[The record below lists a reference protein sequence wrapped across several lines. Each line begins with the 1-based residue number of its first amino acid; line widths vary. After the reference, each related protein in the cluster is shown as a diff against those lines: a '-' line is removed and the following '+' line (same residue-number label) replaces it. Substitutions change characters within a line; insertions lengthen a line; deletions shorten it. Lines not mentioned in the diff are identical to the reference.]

1 MGIQALEG
9 NGITLKLLFLAR
21 DKNLTSGSDPLM
33 RIDRRS
39 AIWVFVALE
48 LVGFG
53 ATFAIT
59 QTIAAI
65 GFPVFI
71 LLYIPMRTWGLP
83 RWFTEQELRILDA
96 PTASPFTMES
106 VGGNH
111 GEVVEEETSGDDVL
125 DESDEA
131 ERGERQLSRHESVV
145 QEGKL
150 NAEGASRRRS
160 SFRTAE
166 GFELDNIEKS

>member
-1 MGIQALEG
+1 
-9 NGITLKLLFLAR
+9 
-21 DKNLTSGSDPLM
+21 LM
-33 RIDRRS
+33 RIERRWV
-39 AIWVFVALE
+39 IWAFVGLE

-71 LLYIPMRTWGLP
+71 LLYIPMRTWLMP
-83 RWFTEQELRILDA
+83 RFFTQHELSLLDA

-111 GEVVEEETSGDDVL
+111 GEVLEPNLANEVL
-125 DESDEA
+125 EESDEA
-131 ERGERQLSRHESVV
+131 ERGERRSMEEDAPKEILT
-145 QEGKL
+145 
-150 NAEGASRRRS
+150 NAEGPSRRKN
-160 SFRTAE
+160 SFRTADGYE
-166 GFELDNIEKS
+166 MESLTKP